1 MGLLD
6 VLLSAEK
13 VSLILFSI
21 QCCTEVYV
29 TYVSCGRNLSFVLI
43 FFSLKKNYL
52 NESYN
57 LQIFQLKR
65 ILQHT
70 RLKEKGD
77 GRKKRTK
84 NN

>member
-1 MGLLD
+1 MLQTFHVAEIFLLY
-6 VLLSAEK
+6 S
-13 VSLILFSI
+13 
-21 QCCTEVYV
+21 
-29 TYVSCGRNLSFVLI
+29 

-77 GRKKRTK
+77 GRKKEQK
-84 NN
+84 IIS